1 MASPQLALRDRQ
13 VELTRDLIL
22 QALAD
27 LIGEGRLAEFSIQ
40 EVADRAG
47 VSLRTVYRHFASREA
62 LLDAFG
68 PWGVE
73 RARAAG
79 AFEFPAKADDIAPLL
94 RQKFAAFEGLAP
106 IVVALAKL
114 DAATGIGTPVA
125 AKSLRSIRSSLADLT
140 ADLDPKLAEAVVW
153 TIRILWSHKT
163 WAAFHD
169 EGGVDGLHAGAAAAW
184 AVEALVKAL
193 RDGQGPTFGEGRPT
207 VK

>member
-1 MASPQLALRDRQ
+1 MAQTPLRDRQ

-22 QALAD
+22 DALAG
-27 LIGEGRLAEFSIQ
+27 LIAEGRLAEFSVQ
-40 EVADRAG
+40 DVADRAG

-68 PWGVE
+68 PWGAE

-79 AFEFPAKADDIAPLL
+79 ALQFPANADEIAPLL

-114 DAATGIGTPVA
+114 DSATGIGTPVA
-125 AKSLRSIRSSLADLT
+125 AKSLRTIRSSLTDLT

-163 WAAFHD
+163 WAVFHD
-169 EGGVDGLHAGAAAAW
+169 EGGVDGFHAGAAAAW
-184 AVEALVKAL
+184 AVEVLLKAL
-193 RDGQGPTFGEGRPT
+193 REGQSPAFEEAGHQ
-207 VK
+207 